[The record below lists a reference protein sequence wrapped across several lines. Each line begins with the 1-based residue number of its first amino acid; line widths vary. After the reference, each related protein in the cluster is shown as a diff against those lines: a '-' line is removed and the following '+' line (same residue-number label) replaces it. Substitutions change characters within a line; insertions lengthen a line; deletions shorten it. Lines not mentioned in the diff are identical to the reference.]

1 MSSTTILVSIVA
13 AIIVGTL
20 AAGAI
25 VRVVSDLLAQLP
37 A

>member
-1 MSSTTILVSIVA
+1 MRTTILVSIVL

-20 AAGAI
+20 AANAV
-25 VRVVSDLLAQLP
+25 VRFVTDLLAQLP